1 MDQLGI
7 TVFDVAVIA
16 IAVFGALMGMSSG
29 FAHAVLFIASWIGA
43 GWVSWRY
50 AKLVQPVT
58 AMGRIIGGATMLV
71 GLALFGV
78 LTSVIGRAL
87 LQSLFGAPGGGGGS
101 AGAADLRLLGRLASL
116 AETQLPWLQ
125 PYRPQQLVKE
135 LAKSLQREL
144 DLAHE
149 CRQAE
154 RIARNLACL
163 PARAIRHPA
172 QLK

>member
-101 AGAADLRLLGRLASL
+101 SQNVAS
-116 AETQLPWLQ
+116 ASST
-125 PYRPQQLVKE
+125 
-135 LAKSLQREL
+135 
-144 DLAHE
+144 
-149 CRQAE
+149 
-154 RIARNLACL
+154 ARS
-163 PARAIRHPA
+163 
-172 QLK
+172 